1 MTSLEH
7 RSLQSCKAL
16 LAWAYS
22 AEDSGRVHG
31 QSPGSEGPE
40 DATHFIPSCN
50 SCDSRLAGR
59 LPHLHTY

>member
-16 LAWAYS
+16 RAWAYS
-22 AEDSGRVHG
+22 AEDSEGVQG
-31 QSPGSEGPE
+31 QSLGSEGPE
-40 DATHFIPSCN
+40 DATHFSPSCN
-50 SCDSRLAGR
+50 SCDSRLGRR